1 MKLLVV
7 SGLSGSGK
15 SIVLQVLEDR
25 DYYCVDNLPVSL
37 LPGFAG
43 QMENLPNAQGDA
55 LVAVGIDARNLVH
68 DLENF
73 SAALDKV
80 RQHGIACEIIFLWA
94 DDKILLQRFSET
106 RRRHPLSNRGL
117 PLLEAIIQERRLLAP
132 ISQQADL
139 RIDTSRT
146 NVHQL
151 RDLITQRI
159 VDRGDSRLSIQIVS
173 FGYKNGVPADADFV
187 FDARCLPNPYWDPR
201 LRMSTGKDQDVID
214 FLGQNSDVQ
223 AMLDDIWRFLHAWLP
238 RFLRENRSYMTI
250 AIGCTGG
257 QHRSVY
263 LTETLAEKFR
273 QEETHVVLRHREL
286 P

>member
-37 LPGFAG
+37 LPAFAG

-68 DLENF
+68 DLEDF
-73 SAALDKV
+73 SAAIEKV
-80 RQHGIACEIIFLWA
+80 RQHGIDCEIIFLWA

-151 RDLITQRI
+151 RDLVTQRI
-159 VDRGDSRLSIQIVS
+159 VARGDSRMSIQIVS

-201 LRMSTGKDQDVID
+201 LRLSTGKDQEVIE

-250 AIGCTGG
+250 AVGCTGG

-273 QEETHVVLRHREL
+273 QEDTHVVLRHREL